1 MELVIICALLGCIPA
16 MIAKRKGRDFW
27 GWWLYGALLFI
38 IALIHSLV
46 IKKDIR
52 AIERSQLNEG
62 LVKCPF
68 CAEMIKPEAIKC
80 KHCGS
85 DIEPQKKRNNLLQI
99 TGFVVTMT
107 VNDNI
112 QLDDFKIK
120 ELAERIKN
128 ASDYKDSVE
137 LLRDYRPQLEVIEK
151 TIPEELRGEFRDRVI
166 YWIS

>member
-16 MIAKRKGRDFW
+16 TIAKRKGRDFW

-85 DIEPQKKRNNLLQI
+85 DVEPQKRRNNLLKI
-99 TGFVVTMT
+99 TGVVVTT
-107 VNDNI
+107 KVNDNI
-112 QLDDFKIK
+112 QLDDFKIR
-120 ELAERIKN
+120 ELVERIKD

-137 LLRDYRPQLEVIEK
+137 LLMDYQPQLELIEK
-151 TIPEELRGEFRDRVI
+151 TMPEELRAAFRDRVKH
-166 YWIS
+166 WIL